1 MPELLTS
8 AEAATLLSVAPATV
22 KRWADAGMLSCER
35 TAGKHRRFRRD
46 DVERFR
52 ARLGDGPA
60 GWVEFLLAESD
71 PHRIQA
77 RLLGERASRGSWHAV
92 ASVLAPVIDEIG
104 RMWADKLILVVHEH
118 LASERLSRG
127 IARCAEAL
135 PSCAGGPTVLL
146 ATAEDEDHTLGL
158 SLVELCVRE
167 AGGVTM
173 WAGRRTPA
181 ADLAAAA
188 GLHADVLAISAS
200 ALRDA
205 KDLKRQATAILR
217 GAKRSG
223 VAVLFGGGG
232 PWPAVQAPGFVI
244 RDFQLLN
251 DWISGFE
258 PGRREES

>member
-1 MPELLTS
+1 MELLTS
-8 AEAATLLSVAPATV
+8 AEAANLLSVAPATV

-35 TAGKHRRFRRD
+35 TAGKHRRFRRE

-52 ARLGDGPA
+52 ARLGDGPT
-60 GWVEFLLAESD
+60 GWVEFLLAEAD
-71 PHRIQA
+71 THRIQA

-92 ASVLAPVIDEIG
+92 ATVLAPVIDEIG
-104 RMWADKLILVVHEH
+104 RMWADKRILVIHEH
-118 LASERLSRG
+118 LASERLARG
-127 IARCAEAL
+127 LARCAEAL
-135 PSCAGGPTVLL
+135 PPRRGAPAVLL

-167 AGGVTM
+167 AGGIAM

-188 GLHADVLAISAS
+188 DIHADVLAVSAS

-205 KDLKRQATAILR
+205 KELKRQARAIVR
-217 GAKRSG
+217 GATQSG
-223 VAVLFGGGG
+223 TAVLFGGGG
-232 PWPAVQAPGFVI
+232 PWPAVEPPAFVI
-244 RDFQLLN
+244 RDFQELN
-251 DWISGFE
+251 VWLTGFV